1 MTGFR
6 VYTANVFL
14 DIALAMRLKNYDW
27 SLVVVFLFSFLCL
40 SIPALPQYS
49 NIFHLYII
57 DIDTVVSTLFLFFM
71 VYSKELQ
78 NDYSMS
84 SLSIHADC

>member
-1 MTGFR
+1 MIGFH

-27 SLVVVFLFSFLCL
+27 SLVVAFLFSFLCL
-40 SIPALPQYS
+40 SIPALPQNS
-49 NIFHLYII
+49 IIFHLYII

-78 NDYSMS
+78 NDY
-84 SLSIHADC
+84 